1 MAPMKGSWTVDDLV
15 AAALAEDVG
24 PGDVTSEFF
33 VPRDERATA
42 RLFVKE
48 PGVAAG
54 VEVAAAVFR
63 AVDPTVTVRVVRH
76 DGTALAPG
84 DALLEVEGR
93 TRSLLTAERTALNF
107 LQRLCGI
114 ATLTRRYV
122 DGIQGTGATLLDT
135 RKTTPG
141 WRVLEKAAVAA
152 GGGANHRMGLYDAVM
167 VKDNHLLAEGRL
179 EELQRAIDRVKAVHP
194 QIRVELEADTL
205 DQVRAFLTLRGVD
218 WVLLDNMTLDE
229 LREAVTLVRSLPPE
243 RRVKLEAS
251 GGVSLTTIRS
261 IAETGVDYISVGAL
275 THSAPALDVSLELT
289 RVQRASHGE
298 GAAV

>member
-1 MAPMKGSWTVDDLV
+1 MNVTWTVDELV

-24 PGDVTSEFF
+24 SGDVTSMFF
-33 VPRDERATA
+33 VPEDETATA
-42 RLFVKE
+42 RIFAKQ

-54 VEVAAAVFR
+54 VDVAASVFR
-63 AVDPTVTVRVVRH
+63 AVDPTMTVRVVRP
-76 DGTALAPG
+76 DGTALNPG
-84 DALLEVEGR
+84 DTLLEMEGR

-107 LQRLCGI
+107 LQRLCGV

-122 DGIQGTGATLLDT
+122 DVMQGTGAILLDT

-179 EELQRAIDRVKAVHP
+179 EELQRAIDRVKAAHP
-194 QIRVELEADTL
+194 HLRVELEADTL
-205 DQVRAFLTLRGVD
+205 DQMRAFLTLRGVD
-218 WVLLDNMTLDE
+218 WILLDNMTLEE
-229 LREAVTLVRSLPPE
+229 LREAVALVSALPRE

-251 GGVSLTTIRS
+251 GGVSLATLRG

-275 THSAPALDVSLELT
+275 THSAQALDLSLELT
-289 RVQRASHGE
+289 RVQP
-298 GAAV
+298 AADEEERTV